1 VPHLSGR
8 IQEDSDMAAIT
19 AGLVKELRDKTG
31 AGMMDC
37 KKALVETDG
46 DIEAAVDFLRKNGL
60 AAAAKK
66 SGRVAS
72 EGLVGVGTNGK
83 AGAVVEI
90 NAETDFVA
98 RNQDFQDFVTAVANI
113 MLEKECSMEEATNA
127 PFPGT
132 ERTVGEQLT
141 HNIATIGENMS
152 MRRGETL
159 SVDEG
164 CVVSY
169 VHNALSGG
177 LGKIGVLVALESSGD
192 AAALEA
198 LGKQIAMHVAAARP
212 ESLSIDDIAPEAL
225 ERERSVLVDQA
236 KASGK
241 PDNIIEKMVEG
252 RLRKYYEEVVLME
265 QAFVIDTDLK
275 VSKVIENASNDVG
288 APVKLT
294 GFVRFELGEGIEK
307 SEADFAAEVA
317 ATLNT

>member
-1 VPHLSGR
+1 
-8 IQEDSDMAAIT
+8 MAEIT
-19 AGLVKELRDKTG
+19 ASLVKELRDKTG

-37 KKALVETDG
+37 KKALVETAG
-46 DIEAAVDFLRKNGL
+46 DLEEAVDFLRKNGL

-72 EGLVGVGTNGK
+72 EGLIGVTTKDGVG
-83 AGAVVEI
+83 ALVEV

-98 RNQDFQDFVTAVANI
+98 RNDDFQSFVSTVAGI
-113 MLEKECSMEEATNA
+113 MLDGVGSIEEVVNT

-132 ERTVGEQLT
+132 ERSVGEQLT

-152 MRRGETL
+152 VRRGETL
-159 SVDEG
+159 SVQQG

-169 VHNALSGG
+169 VHNALSDG
-177 LGKIGVLVALESSGD
+177 LGKIGVLVALESTGD
-192 AAALEA
+192 NASLEQ

-212 ESLSIDDIAPEAL
+212 EALSVESISAESV
-225 ERERSVLVDQA
+225 ERERNVLIEQA

-252 RLRKYYEEVVLME
+252 RLRKYYEEVALME
-265 QAFVIDTDLK
+265 QTFVIDNETK
-275 VSKVIENASNDVG
+275 ISKVVENAANDVG
-288 APVKLT
+288 APISLT
-294 GFVRFELGEGIEK
+294 GFVRYELGEGIEK
-307 SEADFAAEVA
+307 AEADFAAEVA

>member
-1 VPHLSGR
+1 
-8 IQEDSDMAAIT
+8 MAEISAT
-19 AGLVKELRDKTG
+19 LVKELRDKTG

-37 KKALVETDG
+37 KKALVETG
-46 DIEAAVDFLRKNGL
+46 GNLEEAVDFLRKNGL

-72 EGLVGVGTNGK
+72 EGLIGIATKDGI
-83 AGAVVEI
+83 GALVEV

-98 RNQDFQDFVTAVANI
+98 RNDDFQSFVSTVAGI
-113 MLEKECSMEEATNA
+113 MLEGVGSIEEAINA

-132 ERTVGEQLT
+132 ERSVGEQLT

-152 MRRGETL
+152 MRRGETI
-159 SVDEG
+159 SVEQG

-177 LGKIGVLVALESSGD
+177 LGKIGVLVALESTGNKAS
-192 AAALEA
+192 LEQ

-212 ESLSIDDIAPEAL
+212 EALSIESISAESV
-225 ERERSVLVDQA
+225 ERERNVLIEQA

-252 RLRKYYEEVVLME
+252 RLRKYYEEVALME
-265 QAFVIDTDLK
+265 QTFVIDNETK
-275 VSKVIENASNDVG
+275 ISHVVENAAKDVG
-288 APVKLT
+288 APVSLT
-294 GFVRFELGEGIEK
+294 GFVRYELGEGIEK
-307 SEADFAAEVA
+307 AEADFAAEVA